1 MIINIKNCN
10 SIIDAKINIIE
21 NKLNIKYGINGT
33 GKTTISKAISYSLE
47 EDKQKLITLTPFTN
61 DNNDLTPEVEIEDGI
76 VKNVLVF
83 NESYI
88 EQFVYKEDEL
98 LQNSYEILIKDEV
111 CKNIEVEIENLLS
124 SIKQSFENDER
135 LQKVIDDFE
144 ELNKKFK
151 TSKNGLSKSSIG
163 YKAVKNGNKIDNVP
177 QELQCYSSFLVS
189 DKNIEWIDW
198 QIKGKSFI
206 ENNDICP
213 FCANEIKENK
223 KTIELVSENYSA
235 KEVDNLK
242 KILETIE
249 NLKHYFNNESLK
261 QLNKILRNSEDL
273 SASDENFLFKISCD
287 IGVFLEN
294 LNNIKKIYSLIENS
308 NEPIKKKLSKLKI
321 DIRNYDNLN
330 SDETNE
336 IIKHLNDQLEELENK
351 SSELEGKINKH
362 KRRINKNIQKNQNDI
377 NEFLQKAG
385 YKYQVFIEDNKL
397 KLKYIGVEQNINN
410 ADQYLSYGEKNA
422 FALVLFMCQAVSEK
436 CDLVILDDPISSF
449 DKNKKYAIIDMLF
462 NSKNK
467 NNNLFKKTVLML
479 THDLDPIIDI
489 LKIKH
494 DYFNE
499 FANANFLKN
508 NDGKLFEFEIKK
520 ENLKSFVSIC
530 DEVICSNKNILIKL
544 AYLRRYYE
552 LINNSGCYHIISEL
566 LHGRSRGE
574 FKNKNIKEEDIDNA
588 IQEVTRKVNEFNYEN
603 ILQLIQ
609 DKDYLIKLYNEEEN
623 SYFKVA
629 LFRILH
635 EHHNS
640 LSNSRNEVFIKFI
653 NEVYHLENET
663 LYQLSHCNYELIPN
677 YIVNE
682 CDLFVKELEEKES

>member
-1 MIINIKNCN
+1 M
-10 SIIDAKINIIE
+10 
-21 NKLNIKYGINGT
+21 
-33 GKTTISKAISYSLE
+33 
-47 EDKQKLITLTPFTN
+47 
-61 DNNDLTPEVEIEDGI
+61 
-76 VKNVLVF
+76 
-83 NESYI
+83 
-88 EQFVYKEDEL
+88 
-98 LQNSYEILIKDEV
+98 
-111 CKNIEVEIENLLS
+111 
-124 SIKQSFENDER
+124 
-135 LQKVIDDFE
+135 
-144 ELNKKFK
+144 
-151 TSKNGLSKSSIG
+151 
-163 YKAVKNGNKIDNVP
+163 
-177 QELQCYSSFLVS
+177 
-189 DKNIEWIDW
+189 
-198 QIKGKSFI
+198 
-206 ENNDICP
+206 
-213 FCANEIKENK
+213 
-223 KTIELVSENYSA
+223 
-235 KEVDNLK
+235 
-242 KILETIE
+242 
-249 NLKHYFNNESLK
+249 
-261 QLNKILRNSEDL
+261 
-273 SASDENFLFKISCD
+273 
-287 IGVFLEN
+287 
-294 LNNIKKIYSLIENS
+294 
-308 NEPIKKKLSKLKI
+308 
-321 DIRNYDNLN
+321 
-330 SDETNE
+330 
-336 IIKHLNDQLEELENK
+336 NDQLEELENK

-467 NNNLFKKTVLML
+467 DNNLFKKTVLML

-609 DKDYLIKLYNEEEN
+609 DKDYLIKLYNEEKN

-635 EHHNS
+635 EHHSN

-663 LYQLSHCNYELIPN
+663 LYQLSHCDYELIPN

-682 CDLFVKELEEKES
+682 CDLFVEELQEKES